1 MTIALLSCQDDEL
14 NEIIQGI
21 GFTVFLS
28 KTSTVVQMKKR
39 ELEFSYWL
47 TLQNRVLN
55 HGFVTITTNPN
66 NAKQFWMPTPR
77 GIKVYKT
84 VLDLTK
90 RNRLFKGPKFT
101 NKQLVDY
108 KENEKHSYMTTK
120 NWLIEK
126 KFIRPIFDAEK
137 NIDRFELTEYAYE
150 FLQTYVDTIT
160 KGATYPG
167 PRMLRRIA
175 KFALYSWIVLCI
187 IIIQKLASRRKIAAG
202 K

>member
-160 KGATYPG
+160 KGATHPG
-167 PRMLRRIA
+167 PRMLHR
-175 KFALYSWIVLCI
+175 FAEATMSSVILLCFVI
-187 IIIQKLASRRKIAAG
+187 IKLLTNRKTRM
-202 K
+202 

>member
-1 MTIALLSCQDDEL
+1 
-14 NEIIQGI
+14 
-21 GFTVFLS
+21 
-28 KTSTVVQMKKR
+28 
-39 ELEFSYWL
+39 
-47 TLQNRVLN
+47 
-55 HGFVTITTNPN
+55 
-66 NAKQFWMPTPR
+66 MPTPR

-84 VLDLTK
+84 VLNLTK

-187 IIIQKLASRRKIAAG
+187 IIIQKLLCIDDLYDTIYDMRYPTRGLCIHTSVSTIIISIITYLTAFSF
-202 K
+202 

>member
-1 MTIALLSCQDDEL
+1 
-14 NEIIQGI
+14 
-21 GFTVFLS
+21 
-28 KTSTVVQMKKR
+28 
-39 ELEFSYWL
+39 
-47 TLQNRVLN
+47 
-55 HGFVTITTNPN
+55 
-66 NAKQFWMPTPR
+66 MPTPR

-84 VLDLTK
+84 VLNLTK
-90 RNRLFKGPKFT
+90 RNRLFKGPKFS

-160 KGATYPG
+160 KGATHPG

-187 IIIQKLASRRKIAAG
+187 VLIQKLTRRK
-202 K
+202 